1 MQLIVE
7 TAAERASK
15 SSLVIHPHLQRAQ
28 AVEIQTLAWQV
39 LSAGPEPLRAAQNWI
54 QYLVQLNC
62 LQRSNRIALLLQCL
76 NALVTGLAAWHASPL
91 DPYE

>member
-1 MQLIVE
+1 VQLIVE
-7 TAAERASK
+7 TAAEGASK
-15 SSLVIHPHLQRAQ
+15 STLVTHPPLQRAQ

-62 LQRSNRIALLLQCL
+62 LQRFNRIALLLQCL
-76 NALVTGLAAWHASPL
+76 NALVTRLAAWRASPL

>member
-1 MQLIVE
+1 MQLIIE
-7 TAAERASK
+7 AAAEVAAMST
-15 SSLVIHPHLQRAQ
+15 LFTHPPLQRAQ

-39 LSAGPEPLRAAQNWI
+39 RSAGPEPLRAAQNWI

-62 LQRSNRIALLLQCL
+62 LQRFNWIALLLQCL
-76 NALVTGLAAWHASPL
+76 NALVTGLAAWPASRL